1 MGVLA
6 TVGWQAAM
14 VSSAMMRGA
23 LNELPNWQGKIENDW
38 RDEQPSPWSLTAG
51 VGDRIKDLMESL
63 IP

>member
-1 MGVLA
+1 MAGSD
-6 TVGWQAAM
+6 GFECDDE
-14 VSSAMMRGA
+14 GA